1 MSVHFG
7 PSFPVSDFGSDNIF
21 DEDAGGAAVG
31 FNIGLKYTY
40 PLNDKGLGLFGGIDF
55 NYNGLKKDFKDDV
68 EDLVESLYGN
78 VDIKFSKYINIPV
91 TAGLHY
97 AYQADDKIGV
107 FANAGLAINFLKM
120 TNMEL
125 KADGQKSTQKMD
137 LAYGIGF
144 KIGGGILINKKTSIS
159 VDYFGLGKHDMDGE
173 VESGGSS
180 QDIDGEL
187 KVDLLTLTLGF
198 RF

>member
-1 MSVHFG
+1 
-7 PSFPVSDFGSDNIF
+7 
-21 DEDAGGAAVG
+21 
-31 FNIGLKYTY
+31 
-40 PLNDKGLGLFGGIDF
+40 
-55 NYNGLKKDFKDDV
+55 
-68 EDLVESLYGN
+68 
-78 VDIKFSKYINIPV
+78 
-91 TAGLHY
+91 
-97 AYQADDKIGV
+97 
-107 FANAGLAINFLKM
+107 M

>member
-1 MSVHFG
+1 
-7 PSFPVSDFGSDNIF
+7 
-21 DEDAGGAAVG
+21 
-31 FNIGLKYTY
+31 
-40 PLNDKGLGLFGGIDF
+40 LGLFGGIDF

-159 VDYFGLGKHDMDGE
+159 VDYFGLGKHNMDGK

-187 KVDLLTLTLGF
+187 KIDLLTLTLGF